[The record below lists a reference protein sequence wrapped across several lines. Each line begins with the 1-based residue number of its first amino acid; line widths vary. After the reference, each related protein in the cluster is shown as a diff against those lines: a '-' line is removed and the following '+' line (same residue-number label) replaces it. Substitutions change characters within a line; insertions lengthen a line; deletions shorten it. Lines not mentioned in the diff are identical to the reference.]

1 MKQFLF
7 KLLPPRPSFPQD
19 MTVAERKIMQEH
31 VQYWTS
37 LRDKGVAVAFGPVL
51 DPKSVWGV
59 AIVEVVDEAGA
70 RALLPND
77 PVVKAGLGTVEV
89 YPMPGAIVR
98 K

>member
-7 KLLPPRPSFPQD
+7 KLLPRRPSFSQD
-19 MTVAERKIMQEH
+19 MTVAERKIMEEH
-31 VQYWTS
+31 VHYWTG

-51 DPKSVWGV
+51 DPRSVWGV
-59 AIVEVVDEAGA
+59 AIVEVADEADPH
-70 RALLPND
+70 ALLPND
-77 PVVKAGLGTVEV
+77 PVVRAGLGTVEA